1 MPYNTSVREVLN
13 RALEGLPT
21 YRATFADISAPTGL
35 CITLKGAAGMVIRI
49 KTVHVDVPAVNQT
62 PLIIA
67 KYSTAESG
75 GTPGTA
81 GQSVPLDSN
90 SDTAKATLVAYTAA
104 ATPGTLV
111 GEVFEDD
118 IFTLD
123 ADAYRGDRVH
133 EEFGRGDG
141 SEALILRSAAEGMGI
156 VLGAASNPLNG
167 YIEWTEEPAV
177 ADPTPG
183 I

>member
-1 MPYNTSVREVLN
+1 MAKSVREVLN

-21 YRATFADISAPTGL
+21 YRATFADLNAPSGL
-35 CITLKGAAGMVIRI
+35 VITLKGATGMVIRV
-49 KTVHVDVPAVNQT
+49 KTVHVDVPAANQT
-62 PLIIA
+62 PLIVA

-81 GQSVPLDSN
+81 GQSVPLDSK
-90 SDTAKATLVAYTAA
+90 SDTAKATLAVYTAA

-118 IFTLD
+118 ILTLD
-123 ADAYRGDRVH
+123 NDAYRGDRVH
-133 EEFGRGDG
+133 EEFGEDG
-141 SEALILRSAAEGMGI
+141 KEALILRTAAEGMGI
-156 VLGAASNPLNG
+156 VLGAGSNPLNG
-167 YIEWTEEPAV
+167 YLEWTEEPAV
-177 ADPTPG
+177 ADPTPN

>member
-1 MPYNTSVREVLN
+1 MGQSVREVLN
-13 RALEGLPT
+13 RAFEGLPT
-21 YRATFADISAPTGL
+21 YRATFADLNAPSGL
-35 CITLKGAAGMVIRI
+35 AVTLYGATGMVIRVKI
-49 KTVHVDVPAVNQT
+49 VHVDVPAANQT
-62 PLIIA
+62 PLIVA

-81 GQSVPLDSN
+81 GQSVPLDSKN
-90 SDTAKATLVAYTAA
+90 DTAKATLAVYTAA
-104 ATPGTLV
+104 ATAGTLI

-123 ADAYRGDRVH
+123 NDAYRGDRVH

-141 SEALILRSAAEGMGI
+141 SEALILRTAAEGIGI
-156 VLGAASNPLNG
+156 VLGAGSNPLNG

-177 ADPTPG
+177 ADPTPN

>member
-1 MPYNTSVREVLN
+1 MGKSVREVLN

-21 YRATFADISAPTGL
+21 YRMTFADLNAPSGL
-35 CITLKGAAGMVIRI
+35 AITLKGATGMVIRI
-49 KTVHVDVPAVNQT
+49 KTVHVDVPAAGQT
-62 PLIIA
+62 PLMIR

-90 SDTAKATLVAYTAA
+90 SGAARATTAVYTAA
-104 ATPGTLV
+104 ATAGTLV

-123 ADAYRGDRVH
+123 NDAYRGDRVH

-141 SEALILRSAAEGMGI
+141 GEALILRTAAEGIGI

-177 ADPTPG
+177 ADPTPN